1 MALSRRTGQRFQ
13 ASIWPGFVDAM
24 TGLLLVLMF
33 VLTIFMVV
41 QFVLR
46 ETITG
51 QEDELNTLEEEVAA
65 LAEALGLEQVKSV
78 KLETEVGG
86 LKSTLSDSEARVQQQ
101 DALISALSADL
112 DALNSSLLGARNSI
126 TNYEAQ
132 VAALLAQRVTT
143 LGTIADLEG
152 QRDALTAEREA
163 MQAQRD
169 AARVTIAG
177 LEGQRDA
184 LTAEREAM
192 QVQRDAARV
201 TIADLEG
208 VRNKLSA
215 ERESLMDERDAFA
228 LALTKARDEVDL
240 RIEAAR
246 LAAARQD
253 AMQALIEDI
262 NRKLADSEGREG
274 ELAAKVDNLEG
285 KLTDEEAARLT
296 EASAVA
302 ALRERL
308 KNADAELTAMTLAL
322 ELQRKKAEETLT
334 MLAAARRVQEDLD
347 LKLAAALVEGQDVSE
362 DLSSA
367 VIRLAAV
374 EAALSEKERELVSTR
389 SNLEGALIRSDDF
402 AAQLARAVLAL
413 ENVERDA
420 GAKDKELASLRAEL
434 TSVMLGLEQGSKTI
448 AELQFRLAA
457 SQAALE
463 KTRVGAATE
472 EGQLRTDIEALESR
486 LLEALTAKLAA
497 ESKAKQAEE
506 AGDGLT
512 SALKNLEERLAIAV
526 ASRQAAESDVNIARD
541 EAEALR
547 GRLAAVIADKL
558 AAQAALSEVGI
569 VEKQLAAALAA
580 KKAAEASS
588 GKALTAAEEREAL
601 LRTAQKSLAQEEAR
615 SAEGLRK
622 IEVLNQQIGAL
633 RTQLSSLQALLD
645 DYKERDAAADVQL
658 EALGSELNMA
668 LARAAAEERRRRQL
682 EAAERERLELENAQ
696 LAEQTKDLSQYRSE
710 FFGRLRQVLGTQEGV
725 RIVGDRFVF
734 ASEVLFPPG
743 DAELSVAGEAE
754 IALVASILQSVAG
767 EIPEEIDWIVRVDG
781 HTDNTPIRSELYADN
796 WELSQA
802 RALSVVR
809 YMIEGLGVPPQRL
822 SANGFGE
829 YQPVDPANSAEARA
843 RNRRIELKFTER

>member
-420 GAKDKELASLRAEL
+420 GAKNKELASLRAEL

-526 ASRQAAESDVNIARD
+526 ASRQAAETDVNIARD

-710 FFGRLRQVLGTQEGV
+710 FFGRLRQVLGAQEGV

>member
-1 MALSRRTGQRFQ
+1 
-13 ASIWPGFVDAM
+13 M

-169 AARVTIAG
+169 AARVTIAS

-184 LTAEREAM
+184 LTAERATM

-558 AAQAALSEVGI
+558 AARAALSEVGI

-829 YQPVDPANSAEARA
+829 YQPVDPTNSAEARA